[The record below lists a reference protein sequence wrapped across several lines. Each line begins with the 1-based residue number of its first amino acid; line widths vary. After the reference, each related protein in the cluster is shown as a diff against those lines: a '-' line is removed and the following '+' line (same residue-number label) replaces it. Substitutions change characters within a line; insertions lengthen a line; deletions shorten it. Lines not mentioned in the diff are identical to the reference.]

1 METSLA
7 LFFFFFLRVG
17 EQKVSKFPVTWWFH
31 RMILCSVY
39 REFAWYRESLQ
50 RRKAFEKLLPVS
62 LPPLHCTFVSFS
74 PLTPSFSLSPPV
86 IPGVAHEVT
95 MFLCMAAGLCG
106 LLVVFVFFLL
116 FFVFFLFCTSHMYF
130 SILGSP
136 FSTPPQRESPHWK
149 AFLLIM
155 WAVTLKHYSHTQ
167 SEWHN
172 MVSWQVK
179 NTICASELV
188 CDRVSDSKLRY
199 FIAASV

>member
-1 METSLA
+1 MVQGVPPTQESLWEAPSCFFTSSSLH
-7 LFFFFFLRVG
+7 FCFFL
-17 EQKVSKFPVTWWFH
+17 SSHPL
-31 RMILCSVY
+31 ILTFTTRNPRCSPRGYNV
-39 REFAWYRESLQ
+39 
-50 RRKAFEKLLPVS
+50 
-62 LPPLHCTFVSFS
+62 PLHGSRAVWAPCCFCFFS
-74 PLTPSFSLSPPV
+74 
-86 IPGVAHEVT
+86 
-95 MFLCMAAGLCG
+95 
-106 LLVVFVFFLL
+106 FVFC
-116 FFVFFLFCTSHMYF
+116 FFLFCTSHMYF

-136 FSTPPQRESPHWK
+136 FSTPPQRESPRWK

>member
-1 METSLA
+1 METGLA

-95 MFLCMAAGLCG
+95 MFLCTAAGLCG

-116 FFVFFLFCTSHMYF
+116 FFVFFFFAHLTC
-130 SILGSP
+130 ISP
-136 FSTPPQRESPHWK
+136 FWVHPFPLPHK
-149 AFLLIM
+149 GNHLTGRRF
-155 WAVTLKHYSHTQ
+155 
-167 SEWHN
+167 
-172 MVSWQVK
+172 
-179 NTICASELV
+179 C
-188 CDRVSDSKLRY
+188 
-199 FIAASV
+199 